1 MASATIVTYL
11 LEKIQHFAPLPV
23 YLLVALL
30 VFAETAL
37 FLGFLFPGETAVIVA
52 GVVASQGRVN
62 IVLLCLIVV
71 VAAALGE
78 CVGFAIGW
86 RYGERLLSMRL
97 VRKRHVAL
105 EGALKTLRRRG
116 AIYVFVGRFT
126 AFFRAVMPALAGV
139 SKMEY
144 RRFLIANVSSA
155 VIWGVGYSLLG
166 YFAGG
171 ALGQIENSASWVGI
185 VILVFMIVLFVSW
198 YLAKRRRDATRR
210 ANPDA

>member
-62 IVLLCLIVV
+62 IVALCLIVV

-78 CVGFAIGW
+78 CVGYAIGW
-86 RYGERLLSMRL
+86 RYGEQLLSIRL
-97 VRKRHVAL
+97 VKKRRRAL
-105 EGALKTLRRRG
+105 EGALETLRRRG
-116 AIYVFVGRFT
+116 AIYVFIGRFT

-144 RRFLIANVSSA
+144 RRFLVANVLSA
-155 VIWGVGYSLLG
+155 LLWGVGYSLLG

-171 ALGQIENSASWVGI
+171 ALNQIENSASWIGI
-185 VILVFMIVLFVSW
+185 AILVFMIVFFVVW
-198 YLAKRRRDATRR
+198 FLRKRRRDA
-210 ANPDA
+210 AQES